1 MTIVSV
7 NIQALGMKNL
17 DVHDN
22 KLGQKES
29 EFTLGTVTIKKSG
42 SSSCSSFT
50 SWGGLPIESICASGN
65 ELRATGSKDS
75 NNNYQWMSN
84 PLGSTV
90 SASLSCDPP
99 WNSIFHNDDFGIILY
114 KNGST
119 LLSSTRNE
127 GHWGSGVATVS
138 INNYEIKST
147 TSDVMKIR
155 LYVNKRDS
163 TDGSAGTFTIL
174 PFDCSTD

>member
-1 MTIVSV
+1 
-7 NIQALGMKNL
+7 MKNL

-42 SSSCSSFT
+42 STSCSSFT

-75 NNNYQWMSN
+75 NNNYQWMGN

-163 TDGSAGTFTIL
+163 ADGSAGTFTIL